1 MPSAA
6 AVEQQDKG
14 RWERPQKVIALGG
27 VGARALLLNA
37 FFINNELLVTPRQ
50 AQQVCAYMLRALC
63 VASGS
68 RGDKDEDVVL
78 PSPGSE
84 HNTVVKTIYGSLFAV
99 DAVCVASDSGGWSD
113 AFMRNFSEWECENRF
128 LSSKIPSLRE
138 KSRYICYR
146 FTGMLRQ
153 SEKLSTSF
161 IHSPSD
167 SASTSTQ
174 HKHPR

>member
-1 MPSAA
+1 MVLVA
-6 AVEQQDKG
+6 
-14 RWERPQKVIALGG
+14 
-27 VGARALLLNA
+27 LLNA
-37 FFINNELLVTPRQ
+37 FFIYNKLLVTPRQ

-68 RGDKDEDVVL
+68 RGDKDDDVVL
-78 PSPGSE
+78 PSPGSK

-128 LSSKIPSLRE
+128 LSSKITSLRE
-138 KSRYICYR
+138 KSRCICYR
-146 FTGMLRQ
+146 FTGMLH
-153 SEKLSTSF
+153 TSVREAVS
-161 IHSPSD
+161 ILHSPSD